1 MYFLRSFGCKWLKKH
16 LKLVQEG
23 KKGSACVM
31 ARVRR
36 ARKGGSGC
44 RDLNTIRTISS
55 PLCFSLHTG
64 SMLSGKLL
72 HKAGI
77 TVPAAPS
84 SFSQA
89 GKQECPWIY
98 TSSSLA
104 GFLVGEKKRISF
116 ALQKMFIPSSKDRT
130 HSFIQCQEF
139 TSCYNLNNFILEVRI
154 EVAWCALTLSELLDA
169 SSCAILL

>member
-1 MYFLRSFGCKWLKKH
+1 MTEKISQTSSGR
-16 LKLVQEG
+16 
-23 KKGSACVM
+23 KKGKCMCNGSCAQSKE
-31 ARVRR
+31 R
-36 ARKGGSGC
+36 GSGH

-104 GFLVGEKKRISF
+104 GFLVGEEERISF

-130 HSFIQCQEF
+130 RSFIQCQEF
-139 TSCYNLNNFILEVRI
+139 TRRYNLNNFILEVRI
-154 EVAWCALTLSELLDA
+154 EVAWCALTLSELMDA